1 MSEGRSDSATK
12 CGICG
17 GEAYTP
23 ERFAD
28 EDPAEMDGV
37 FNVCGECD
45 AECTGTGAYTD
56 TDRWY
61 WTGAREVAQ
70 GRAAMEAAE
79 LDADWAEQRRYDY

>member
-23 ERFAD
+23 GRFAD

-45 AECTGTGAYTD
+45 AECTGTGARD
-56 TDRWY
+56 DANRWY
-61 WTGAREVAQ
+61 WTGARQVAQ

-79 LDADWAEQRRYDY
+79 LDAAWAEERRYDY